1 MNEISMDAK
10 YIELIESGRKVRTA
24 RMSPKANIGD
34 VVSIFNKPYL
44 ITERRIYRFPHLVE
58 ATYKEEGFGSRE
70 QFEAE
75 LRRIYGDAVCRA
87 NLYSHKF
94 RKYDGEVWDKIKDN
108 GHDACWGC
116 SQQYSI
122 PGSCGDGDIYCHRG
136 NRRIGRWSYPRR
148 ELEVPK
154 RCSCYDGDVK

>member
-1 MNEISMDAK
+1 MKEISMDAK

-44 ITERRIYRFPHLVE
+44 ITERRIMQYPYLVDLTYR
-58 ATYKEEGFGSRE
+58 EEGFGSRE

-75 LRRIYGDAVCRA
+75 LRRIYGDAVYKA

-94 RKYDGEVWDKIKDN
+94 RAYDGEVIKERDGNNKVLAYNGVYCIVKNGVLATVYLEKMYHERCTVIEKNWEDN
-108 GHDACWGC
+108 GG
-116 SQQYSI
+116 
-122 PGSCGDGDIYCHRG
+122 
-136 NRRIGRWSYPRR
+136 
-148 ELEVPK
+148 E
-154 RCSCYDGDVK
+154 